1 MSLSEQLR
9 QRRLGRTGP
18 AVSEVGVG
26 TNNFGRRLDQDGAT
40 AVVDAALALGV
51 NLFDTADIYGGGDS
65 ERFLG
70 AALRGRRDQ
79 AIIAT
84 KFGMFKAGV
93 EPSDRRGSPEYI
105 RAAVH
110 GSLER
115 LQVDHIDLYQMHEPD
130 PNTPIAETMGALHQL
145 VQEGKV
151 RWLGVSNFAGWQLVD
166 AQWTAR
172 SQGLTELTSTQE
184 EYSLLNRD
192 IEREVLPAIEHLGL
206 GLLPYYPLASG
217 LLTGKYRRGQPAPPG
232 TRLAAG
238 AYAARLAD
246 DARFDVI
253 ERLQGFAQQRGL
265 TLLQVAIGGLLG
277 RPGVASVI
285 TGAMSAEQV
294 ASNVAAASWVAS
306 EEDWVDLDQIT
317 RAPESE
323 R

>member
-172 SQGLTELTSTQE
+172 SLGLTELTSTQE

-285 TGAMSAEQV
+285 AGAMSAEQV